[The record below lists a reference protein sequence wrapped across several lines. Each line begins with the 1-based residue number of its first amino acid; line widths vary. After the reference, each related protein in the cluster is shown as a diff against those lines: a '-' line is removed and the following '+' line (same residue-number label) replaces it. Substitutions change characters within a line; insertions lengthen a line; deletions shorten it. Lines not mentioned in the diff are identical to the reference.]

1 MTYEKMEAPNIE
13 VGILR
18 DKELNL
24 FLHGKYHSDSCGGYF
39 IGALRAK
46 WSDSGMFL
54 ECQGRETISCRMV
67 ELIPGN
73 MERDLADVEA
83 VRIGINFHWDER
95 KKLKFQGSMKF
106 VWHEEGIQLINV
118 LPIETYLR
126 SVISSE
132 MSATSSLELLK
143 AHAIVSR
150 SWLMA
155 QLFKPPAKKVPAYK
169 NPEETKDSRICW
181 YDRVDH
187 QGFHVCADD
196 HCQRYYGHSGNI
208 HPNVIRAIRETT
220 GVVLVSEG
228 HYCDTRYSKSCGGMT
243 ETFENCWEPEPKSYL
258 TSLRDHLPD
267 SGTVQPDLRHEKE
280 AIQWI
285 DQSPEAFC
293 NTTDQHILEQV
304 LTNVDKVSLD
314 FYRWTK
320 SYSQNELTL
329 LLHKKTG
336 IDFGNIVDIEPLE
349 RGPSGRLIRIRI
361 CGTKKKHIFGK
372 ELEIRRILS
381 ETHLY
386 SSAFYVIKEGN
397 REGVP
402 EKFIFK
408 GAGWGHGVGLCQ
420 IGAAVMGE
428 KGYTHK
434 QILEHYFRGVSM
446 QTIY

>member
-1 MTYEKMEAPNIE
+1 
-13 VGILR
+13 
-18 DKELNL
+18 
-24 FLHGKYHSDSCGGYF
+24 
-39 IGALRAK
+39 
-46 WSDSGMFL
+46 
-54 ECQGRETISCRMV
+54 
-67 ELIPGN
+67 
-73 MERDLADVEA
+73 
-83 VRIGINFHWDER
+83 
-95 KKLKFQGSMKF
+95 
-106 VWHEEGIQLINV
+106 
-118 LPIETYLR
+118 
-126 SVISSE
+126 

-155 QLFKPPAKKVPAYK
+155 QLFKAPVKNEPAYK
-169 NPEETKDSRICW
+169 NPDETADSRICW
-181 YDRVDH
+181 YDRIDH

-196 HCQRYYGHSGNI
+196 HCQRYYGHSGTI

-220 GVVLVSEG
+220 GMVLISDG
-228 HYCDTRYSKSCGGMT
+228 QYCDTRYSKSCGGMT
-243 ETFENCWEPEPKSYL
+243 ETFENCWEPVPKSYL
-258 TSLRDHLPD
+258 TSLPDYLP
-267 SGTVQPDLRHEKE
+267 GTGNALPDLRLEKE
-280 AIQWI
+280 AVKWI
-285 DQSPEAFC
+285 DLSPGAFC

-304 LTNVDKVSLD
+304 LTQVDKISPD

-320 SYSQNELTL
+320 IYSQDELAL

-386 SSAFYVIKEGN
+386 SSAFYVTKEGN
-397 REGVP
+397 KDGVP
-402 EKFIFK
+402 EKFLLK

-428 KGYTHK
+428 KGYTHR